1 MFYQTLLNGGDMY
14 PSTQNTGTLTN
25 VISAIGK
32 HGLPPKFTTKDLPVW
47 GYKSSHDRS
56 VVGVLRFI
64 DFLDKTGAPTELW
77 REART
82 DAPLAVAKGVRKAY
96 SELFQTFPDAHRKDT
111 ESLTNFFKAK
121 TTASEI
127 NVKKMVGTFK
137 ALAQF
142 GDFDRLETSASST
155 EFSQGNSA
163 DDVPTY
169 APATVSSPKSEG
181 LALVFNLQLSLPG
194 DATGDV
200 YDKFFAAMKKHLY
213 AR

>member
-1 MFYQTLLNGGDMY
+1 MY

-32 HGLPPKFTTKDLPVW
+32 HGFPAKFTTKDLPVW

-64 DFLDKTGAPTELW
+64 GFLDSSGVPTDLW

-82 DAPLAVAKGVRKAY
+82 DPALAVAKGTREAY

-121 TTASEI
+121 TTASEP

-137 ALAQF
+137 ALAQY
-142 GDFDRLETSASST
+142 GNFDGIETASPEGNTSAKVPRPET
-155 EFSQGNSA
+155 PIHNSQTK
-163 DDVPTY
+163 VPTDD
-169 APATVSSPKSEG
+169 G
-181 LALVFNLQLSLPG
+181 LAVVMNIQLSLPG
-194 DATGDV
+194 DASGEV
-200 YDKFFAAMKKHLY
+200 YDKFFAAMRKHLFD
-213 AR
+213 AKSK